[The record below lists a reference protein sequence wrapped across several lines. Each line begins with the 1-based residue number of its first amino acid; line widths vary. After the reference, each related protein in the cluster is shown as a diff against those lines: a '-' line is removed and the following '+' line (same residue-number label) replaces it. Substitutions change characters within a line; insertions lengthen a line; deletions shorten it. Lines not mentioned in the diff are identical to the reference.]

1 MNIVEAK
8 KLLDDAVKNERV
20 VIFRLRNS
28 SGKNLDVSF
37 NGKITQVQVSE
48 NNVTI
53 YTTNEDDLV
62 SFDYDYI
69 NGTNG
74 KGYSKINFNTN
85 DICLTVNIK
94 H

>member
-48 NNVTI
+48 NNITI

-69 NGTNG
+69 
-74 KGYSKINFNTN
+74 

>member
-48 NNVTI
+48 NNITI

-69 NGTNG
+69 N
-74 KGYSKINFNTN
+74 
-85 DICLTVNIK
+85 
-94 H
+94 

>member
-48 NNVTI
+48 N
-53 YTTNEDDLV
+53 DLV

-85 DICLTVNIK
+85 DICLNVNIK

>member
-62 SFDYDYI
+62 IISMEQMVKVI
-69 NGTNG
+69 V
-74 KGYSKINFNTN
+74 K
-85 DICLTVNIK
+85 LTLTRTIFV
-94 H
+94 

>member
-48 NNVTI
+48 NNITI

-69 NGTNG
+69 NETNG

-85 DICLTVNIK
+85 DICLNVNIK